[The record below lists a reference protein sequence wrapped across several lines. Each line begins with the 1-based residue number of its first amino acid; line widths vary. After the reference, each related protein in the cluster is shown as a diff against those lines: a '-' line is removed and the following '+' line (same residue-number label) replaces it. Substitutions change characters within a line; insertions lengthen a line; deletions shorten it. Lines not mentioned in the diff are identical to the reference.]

1 MIPNIETAVVAV
13 LLDSSELTDLIGEN
27 RVSTELPQGAALPRV
42 RVTLTGGSIPVQRWL
57 YAPRVTIEGWGAT
70 NGEAFEVATT
80 ALSVLETY
88 MTTAQVQEGI
98 VTSCEMDSGL
108 LFAPDPNS
116 KTPRYLGSVTIHIH
130 PNPGD

>member
-1 MIPNIETAVVAV
+1 MIPNIESAVVDV
-13 LLDSSELTDLIGEN
+13 LLNDETLTNLIGEN
-27 RVSTELPQGAALPRV
+27 RVSTELPQQAALPRV

-57 YAPRVTIEGWGAT
+57 YAPRITIEGWAET
-70 NGEAFEVATT
+70 KAEAYEVATT

-88 MTTAQVQEGI
+88 MTTAQVEEGV
-98 VTSCEMDSGL
+98 VTSCEMDSGIL
-108 LFAPDPNS
+108 WTPDPDT

>member
-1 MIPNIETAVVAV
+1 MIPNMETAVVAV

-27 RVSTELPQGAALPRV
+27 RVSTELPQGAGLPRV

-57 YAPRVTIEGWGAT
+57 YAPRITIEGWAETKGDAYD
-70 NGEAFEVATT
+70 VATT

-88 MTTAQVQEGI
+88 MTTAQVDEGI
-98 VTSCEMDSGL
+98 VTSCEMDSGIIWS
-108 LFAPDPNS
+108 PDPDTR
-116 KTPRYLGSVTIHIH
+116 TPRYLGSVTVHIH